1 VSASTVPGFDPDELR
16 FPVDGGLLPAVVQ
29 SADDGRVL
37 MLGWMNRPAVDAT
50 LETGRVTFYSRS
62 RDELWE
68 KGATSGNWL
77 ELRSIRTDCDRDALL
92 VTARAH
98 GPTCHTG
105 RPSCFD
111 YEHPPGGDG
120 AHAPGGDGAPGDGE
134 PVTGLGDTLERL
146 TRRIADREARRP
158 AGSYTVSLLEQGTA
172 RTAQKVG
179 EEAVEAILAAVSGDP
194 GALAA
199 ESADLLYHLLV
210 LWRAAGL
217 DAASVA
223 AELRRR
229 EPSSDPS
236 AQRPVDR

>member
-1 VSASTVPGFDPDELR
+1 MTDTRTPTPPGFCPNDLR
-16 FPVDGGLLPAVVQ
+16 FPPEHGLLPAVVQ

-37 MLGWMNRPAVDAT
+37 MLGWMNRAALDAT
-50 LETGRVTFYSRS
+50 LDTGRVTFHSRS

-77 ELRSIRTDCDRDALL
+77 ELCSIRSDCDDDALL
-92 VTARAH
+92 VTARPH

-105 RPSCFD
+105 RTSCFD
-111 YEHPPGGDG
+111 DER
-120 AHAPGGDGAPGDGE
+120 APG
-134 PVTGLGDTLERL
+134 LGNTLERL
-146 TRRIADREARRP
+146 ARRIAGRAAERP
-158 AGSYTVSLLEQGTA
+158 TGSYTVSLLEQGLA

-179 EEAVEAILAAVSGDP
+179 EEAVEAILAAVGGTP
-194 GALAA
+194 EVLAA

-217 DAASVA
+217 ETESVA

-229 EPSSDPS
+229 EPSSDP
-236 AQRPVDR
+236 ADHKPVDP